1 MHRYPSDRDYRDF
14 IVKRTENRAILA
26 PGRARELQVQLA
38 TQVAQL
44 IGSAEKLATAIP
56 RLTLHRRT
64 APTAAC
70 PVTYEPS
77 VIVVPQGRKQVQI
90 GSEALTYDSSR
101 YLLTSVDL
109 PTVARVIEASAE
121 VPCLAVNLKLDIAI
135 VREFLS
141 REEFHT
147 LDASPESPAM
157 STGPITAEFLS
168 AWCRLLDLLS
178 NPEDIPFLS
187 GLVEREIVYR
197 ILRGPEGARLRAI
210 ATLGDQSHR
219 TAKAIAW
226 IKANYARPLR
236 VEELARVAGMAV
248 STLHHH
254 FRALTAMSPLQ
265 YQKQIRLQAA
275 RARMLADDVDAATVA
290 FEVGYESAS
299 QFNREYSRLF
309 GQPPI
314 RDIRTLRSPSAPRL
328 ELATTA

>member
-1 MHRYPSDRDYRDF
+1 
-14 IVKRTENRAILA
+14 
-26 PGRARELQVQLA
+26 
-38 TQVAQL
+38 
-44 IGSAEKLATAIP
+44 
-56 RLTLHRRT
+56 
-64 APTAAC
+64 
-70 PVTYEPS
+70 
-77 VIVVPQGRKQVQI
+77 VIVIPQGRKQVQI
-90 GSEALTYDSSR
+90 GGETLIYDSSR

-109 PTVARVIEASAE
+109 PTVGRVVEATE
-121 VPCLAVNLKLDIAI
+121 QEPCLAVNLKLDISI
-135 VREFLS
+135 VREFL
-141 REEFHT
+141 RQEAFQELGVPT
-147 LDASPESPAM
+147 DSPAM
-157 STGPITAEFLS
+157 STGPVTAEFLS

-178 NPEDIPFLS
+178 TPADIPFLS
-187 GLVEREIVYR
+187 GLIEREIMYR

-226 IKANYARPLR
+226 IIANYSRPLR

-265 YQKQIRLQAA
+265 YQKQIRLQTA

-314 RDIRTLRSPSAPRL
+314 RDVRALRSPSAPRL
-328 ELATTA
+328 EFVTTA